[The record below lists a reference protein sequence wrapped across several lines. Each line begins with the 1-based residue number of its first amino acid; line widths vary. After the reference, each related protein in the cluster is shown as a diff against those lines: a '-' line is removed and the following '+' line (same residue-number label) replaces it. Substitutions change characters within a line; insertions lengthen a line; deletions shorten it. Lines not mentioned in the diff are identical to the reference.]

1 MKKVLYIL
9 QGLGYGGVPGVLLNY
24 YREIKDE
31 VEAHWIVKD
40 TSDLNSDFANE
51 LRSYGCTIYP
61 VKSFNRNM
69 FQYSKE
75 IRDIIKGEKY
85 DVIHDN
91 NKYFAFLSLFH
102 GRKNQIPVRI
112 CHVHNTVAKE
122 EKNFIHRWFIK
133 ITSYLSVKYA
143 THLLACSDEAG
154 KSMFGKKDFTV
165 LNNAIAV
172 EEYAFSDQLRQT
184 YRNELNLES
193 DFVLM
198 TVGRYNPLKRYDF
211 AMKVFSE
218 LRKAKKN
225 AKYVIVGV
233 SKDELTGNEKE
244 TFDSLD
250 NDTKENI
257 LFLGTRGDI
266 KDLLNLAD
274 VFLLASEHEGFGMVV
289 VEAQANGLPCVVSTG
304 LPESVKQTEL
314 VAFLSLEDAPSVWA
328 SQILKSET
336 TVDRERGSILMQESE
351 FSIQKCAGK
360 LKEVYGCE

>member
-40 TSDLNSDFANE
+40 TSDLDSDFAKE
-51 LRSYGCTIYP
+51 LRNYGCTIYP
-61 VKSFNRNM
+61 VTSFNRNM

-75 IRDIIKGEKY
+75 VRDIIKREKY

-102 GRKNQIPVRI
+102 ARKNQIPVRI

-133 ITSYLSVKYA
+133 ITSYLSAKYA
-143 THLLACSDEAG
+143 THLLACSEEAG
-154 KSMFGKKDFTV
+154 KSMFGKREFEV

-172 EEYAFSDQLRQT
+172 EEYAFSDQLRQK
-184 YRNELNLES
+184 YRCELNLES

-218 LRKAKKN
+218 LKKVKKN
-225 AKYVIVGV
+225 AKYVIIGV
-233 SKDELTGNEKE
+233 SKDELEGVEKDA
-244 TFDSLD
+244 FDSLD
-250 NDTKENI
+250 DDTKDNI

-266 KDLLNLAD
+266 KNLLNAAD

-304 LPESVKQTEL
+304 LPVSVKQTQL
-314 VAFLSLEDAPSVWA
+314 VTFSSLEDAPSVWA
-328 SQILKSET
+328 SKILNGEIK
-336 TVDRERGSILMQESE
+336 VDRKSGSDLMQESE
-351 FSIQKCAGK
+351 FSIQKCAVK
-360 LKEVYGCE
+360 LKEFYGCE